1 VQRRAL
7 AAATRAELEAR
18 GYAGRADLAA
28 CFLEHV
34 VRNLR
39 PGGRLCVIVPNKL
52 LAAAYAEPLRRLL
65 LQRLRIAEI
74 WDLSGS
80 RVFPDHAA
88 YPVVLVGQRGPS
100 RRGSRVRIRDA
111 GGRTAHTWSHA
122 ALQALPSAVVPLGL
136 APELAPL
143 LERLRQCARFGDVVS
158 LRCGIAVP
166 GFARG
171 IGHGDERILT
181 TGDVLPFEIRRAQRF
196 DLGRGGVAARA
207 VAPQRCAK
215 VVVPGMFR
223 RLHAAYDDGGA
234 LLGRVYFVPIVATTP
249 LLRRAAAAP
258 LLALLNSR
266 LYDVLYRGLFSGVA
280 QSGGYL
286 RLNAPYL
293 NVLPWPDRP
302 VPAELVALVA
312 GLAAPPTPVE
322 RIRLDTLVDAWFG
335 LAPAESAALAQSQ
348 AGATLPAT
356 DDRRVSRRPSNRRRS
371 RPIGSSQPI
380 VT

>member
-1 VQRRAL
+1 
-7 AAATRAELEAR
+7 
-18 GYAGRADLAA
+18 
-28 CFLEHV
+28 
-34 VRNLR
+34 
-39 PGGRLCVIVPNKL
+39 
-52 LAAAYAEPLRRLL
+52 
-65 LQRLRIAEI
+65 
-74 WDLSGS
+74 
-80 RVFPDHAA
+80 
-88 YPVVLVGQRGPS
+88 
-100 RRGSRVRIRDA
+100 
-111 GGRTAHTWSHA
+111 
-122 ALQALPSAVVPLGL
+122 
-136 APELAPL
+136 
-143 LERLRQCARFGDVVS
+143 
-158 LRCGIAVP
+158 
-166 GFARG
+166 
-171 IGHGDERILT
+171 
-181 TGDVLPFEIRRAQRF
+181 
-196 DLGRGGVAARA
+196 
-207 VAPQRCAK
+207 
-215 VVVPGMFR
+215 
-223 RLHAAYDDGGA
+223 
-234 LLGRVYFVPIVATTP
+234 VPIVATTP